1 MDTLEGKLL
10 TLRPLEPSDL
20 DILYLW
26 ENDPEN
32 WQVSQTITPFS
43 KNVLQKYLESS
54 SLDIFQIKQLRLVI
68 SLTESKRPI
77 GFIDL
82 FDFDP
87 FHQRAGIG
95 VLIGNKEDR
104 DKGYAGEALDSL
116 LNYCF
121 SILMLNQVYCNILET
136 NKISQNLFLKAGFVH
151 NGTKKSWIRTNN
163 GWLDEFHYQLLN
175 QDWLST
181 SS

>member
-1 MDTLEGKLL
+1 METLEGKLI

-26 ENDPEN
+26 ENNPEN

-43 KNVLQKYLESS
+43 KKVLLKYLENSN
-54 SLDIFQIKQLRLVI
+54 LDIFQIKQLRMVI
-68 SLTESKRPI
+68 CLSDTKRPI

-95 VLIGNKEDR
+95 ILIGDQEDR
-104 DKGYAGEALDSL
+104 DKGYAGAALESL

-121 SILMLNQVYCNILET
+121 SILMLNQVHCNILKS
-136 NKISQNLFLKAGFVH
+136 NDISQKLFLKAGFEH
-151 NGTKKSWIRTNN
+151 TGTRKSWIRSSN
-163 GWLDEFHYQLLN
+163 GWLDEYQYQLLH

-181 SS
+181 RS